1 MLMPPDLHRVGKYRT
16 GNSFVLLY
24 HIEEN
29 DRKGE
34 RNLLI
39 ETNSTDVKN
48 YLKYF
53 LRYLQNNLC
62 KNMKLSELKEIKIV
76 NRDKLPRNVD
86 ARSEG
91 NTVFLSYQS
100 IIAAMDRVGIQN
112 IQQCLEKDIEQMPCE
127 ITYILN
133 NLYHELCHMEERTL
147 MPNIHKILLDR
158 DGYTVLEKLVAHF
171 WIEFVVECK
180 SGEQHFRSETTFCNS
195 FISAKWEIS
204 YLKGN
209 REDTRDLYW
218 LMYTTP
224 YFISLC
230 YINNCFDDY
239 IKRVSD
245 IKILSLLKKL
255 YTLCVNLYTKDF
267 FDSYNTI
274 KEIGII
280 FEETF
285 NTKTKEYEMLY
296 M

>member
-1 MLMPPDLHRVGKYRT
+1 M
-16 GNSFVLLY
+16 
-24 HIEEN
+24 
-29 DRKGE
+29 
-34 RNLLI
+34 LI
-39 ETNSTDVKN
+39 ETNNTDVKN
-48 YLKYF
+48 YLKFF

-62 KNMKLSELKEIKIV
+62 KDMKLSELKEIKIV

-100 IIAAMDRVGIQN
+100 IIAAMDMVGIQN

-127 ITYILN
+127 VTYILN

-147 MPNIHKILLDR
+147 MPNIHKILLDK
-158 DGYTVLEKLVAHF
+158 DGYTILEKLVAHF

-180 SGEQHFRSETTFCNS
+180 SGEQRFRSETTFCNS
-195 FISAKWEIS
+195 FISTKWEIS

-239 IKRVSD
+239 IKKVSD
-245 IKILSLLKKL
+245 IKISSLLKRL
-255 YTLCVNLYTKDF
+255 YTLCANLYTKDF
-267 FDSYNTI
+267 FDDSYNTI

-285 NTKTKEYEMLY
+285 NTKTKEYKMLY

>member
-147 MPNIHKILLDR
+147 MPHNCFIKQSRTFPIYRRAKRNTLRANTRHVASDNGTCCDR
-158 DGYTVLEKLVAHF
+158 KRNTVETKPANMQDNALVAT
-171 WIEFVVECK
+171 E
-180 SGEQHFRSETTFCNS
+180 
-195 FISAKWEIS
+195 
-204 YLKGN
+204 
-209 REDTRDLYW
+209 
-218 LMYTTP
+218 
-224 YFISLC
+224 
-230 YINNCFDDY
+230 
-239 IKRVSD
+239 
-245 IKILSLLKKL
+245 
-255 YTLCVNLYTKDF
+255 
-267 FDSYNTI
+267 YN
-274 KEIGII
+274 
-280 FEETF
+280 
-285 NTKTKEYEMLY
+285 
-296 M
+296 